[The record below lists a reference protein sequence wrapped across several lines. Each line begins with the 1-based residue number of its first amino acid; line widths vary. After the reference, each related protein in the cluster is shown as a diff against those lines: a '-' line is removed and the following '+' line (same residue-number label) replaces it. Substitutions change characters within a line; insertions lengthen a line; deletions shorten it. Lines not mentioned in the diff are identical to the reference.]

1 MNHHRST
8 EALAIVLALAL
19 AGCSGAAFSM
29 GDLPLDA
36 GDAGARGDAGAEHDA
51 AGDELL
57 EADHD
62 AEHHDAQ
69 LEDVVVG
76 IDAPPPA
83 CTCSG
88 SSFCSYAQSEPA
100 PGAGAPQPVHVVHLS
115 PSAPTADAT
124 LSIVASPAPA
134 HNVTWLD
141 LDVSAFTSGGQVIVS
156 GKLGA
161 PGCDGSSYLVP
172 QCAAFPASGGQI
184 PVVENAS
191 SIPAGSAW
199 SFSAYAFAAGTSVLH
214 VGSEGA
220 WDSAAGTTNVNV
232 VSVAVQ

>member
-1 MNHHRST
+1 MSHHRST
-8 EALAIVLALAL
+8 EALAIGFALAL
-19 AGCSGAAFSM
+19 AACSGAPFSM
-29 GDLPLDA
+29 GDLPPLEGGAGDGGARDA
-36 GDAGARGDAGAEHDA
+36 GGEH
-51 AGDELL
+51 EL
-57 EADHD
+57 EAGRD
-62 AEHHDAQ
+62 AENHDAQ

-76 IDAPPPA
+76 LDAPAPV
-83 CTCSG
+83 CTCG
-88 SSFCSYAQSEPA
+88 GASFCSYAQSEPA
-100 PGAGAPQPVHVVHLS
+100 PGAGAPQPVKVVHLS
-115 PSAPTADAT
+115 PSAPTADVT

-134 HNVTWLD
+134 HNVAWLD

-199 SFSAYAFAAGTSVLH
+199 SFSAYAFPGGTSVLH
-214 VGSEGA
+214 IGSEGA
-220 WDSAAGTTNVNV
+220 WDSAAGSTNVNA